1 MRSRPDKTPKSRRWW
16 LVVVSIVV
24 VVVLLVAV
32 GVTALVLRPTAETPV
47 AQPTAT
53 LEATPTASSTP
64 TSKSEPVPGFY
75 TEATFDNWTRQGTG
89 DEGTQFSANG
99 DTVTSGASALR
110 IDSDTYS
117 RAAHVPLTQTVNT
130 QAGTE
135 YTFSAWVVSP
145 EVRPVSS
152 PISISMGSE
161 VTQTFEFPTEVAEW
175 TPVSWTYT
183 TAPGETSIQLGI
195 AATGPIQGFVLD
207 ELTAA
212 PTSGGA
218 NVVSNGSFDS
228 FSSPNRIASSS
239 LIFTTG
245 RAVLDVAWFTRNVS
259 WSIVDEAGNAV
270 GSGVTPTDGGIAP
283 VPMQNLS
290 QGFYTATVDDASS
303 PGKPIETDLMIL
315 DDEVAPVDTR
325 FGAAG
330 KIYRPFYQGV
340 EGVTAQVGITSVRS
354 DVNWLAEEIPGQ
366 YDFDPTWDDLYSR
379 FNNLGVS
386 VLPLSIGKNPN
397 WDGGKSPT
405 SAAGVAAYGQFS
417 KAIVDRFGQPAVEI
431 QNEMNTKRFNTSTCG
446 IAAEC
451 YLPLLRSSYE
461 AVKSAHPDAIVVGP
475 ANAQQDDP
483 FLTALYKAGGLNY
496 LDAVSYHPYEATPEP
511 LIANIQQAQSRIAEY
526 SGGAHKPIWLTE
538 FGWTSNNGPDSETL
552 QADYLVRSE
561 VIAFANGVE
570 RAYWYSLVNDSTKAE
585 DHEGNF
591 GMFRSATDKVPFE
604 PKLTAMAQALLIRQI
619 GGKEFVANESLSGS
633 VYSYLFGTGPDAVR
647 VAWSTSGGSV
657 NFPSEVPLTVTTA
670 TGVASL
676 IEPVGGQVTVP
687 LGEKPVYVEGAT
699 SAAALAAG

>member
-1 MRSRPDKTPKSRRWW
+1 MTSRSAKAPKSRRWW
-16 LVVVSIVV
+16 TIFTAVVV
-24 VVVLLVAV
+24 VVVLVA
-32 GVTALVLRPTAETPV
+32 GGATALLWSPTEQPV

-53 LEATPTASSTP
+53 PDPTPTASPTP
-64 TSKSEPVPGFY
+64 TSTPEPIPEFY
-75 TEATFDNWTRQGTG
+75 AAATFDSWTREGEG
-89 DEGTQFSANG
+89 DVGTQFSVNG
-99 DTVTSGASALR
+99 ETVTDGTSALR
-110 IDSDTYS
+110 IDSETVA
-117 RAAHVPLTQTVNT
+117 RAPHVPLTQVVRTLP
-130 QAGTE
+130 ATE
-135 YTFSAWVVSP
+135 YTFTAFVLSP
-145 EVRPVSS
+145 DVRPVSY
-152 PISISMGSE
+152 PVEITMGSE
-161 VTQTFEFPTEVAEW
+161 ATQAFQFPTEVSEW

-183 TAPGETSIQLGI
+183 TAPGETSIQLAI
-195 AATGPIQGFVLD
+195 AASGPIKGFVLD
-207 ELTAA
+207 QLSASPTA
-212 PTSGGA
+212 GGA
-218 NVVSNGSFDS
+218 NVVANGSFDK
-228 FSSPNRIASSS
+228 FSSPNRIASDS
-239 LIFTTG
+239 LILTTG
-245 RAVLDVAWFTRNVS
+245 SAAVDVAWFTRNVS
-259 WSIVDEAGNAV
+259 WSVADEAGTPV
-270 GSGVTPTDGGIAP
+270 GSGTQPTDGGIAS
-283 VPMQNLS
+283 VPLETLV
-290 QGFYTATVDDASS
+290 QGYYALTVDDADA
-303 PGKPIETDLMIL
+303 PGKPISMDVMIL

-325 FGAAG
+325 FGVAG

-397 WDGGKSPT
+397 YDGGKTPS
-405 SAAGVAAYGQFS
+405 SAAGAAAYGQFS

-431 QNEMNTKRFNTSTCG
+431 QNELNTKRFNTSTCG
-446 IAAEC
+446 IAASC
-451 YLPLLRSSYE
+451 YLPLLRASYE
-461 AVKSAHPDAIVVGP
+461 AVKSAHPEALVVGP

-483 FLTALYKAGGLNY
+483 FLTALYQAGGLDY

-511 LIANIQQAQSRIAEY
+511 LIGNIQQAQARIAEY

-570 RAYWYSLVNDSTKAE
+570 RAYWYSLVNDSTDAS

-591 GMFRSATDKVPFE
+591 GLFRSATDKVPFE

-633 VYSYLFGTGPDAVR
+633 VYSYLFGTGEDAVR

-657 NFPSEVPLTVTTA
+657 NFASDVALSVTTA
-670 TGVASL
+670 TGVASV
-676 IEPVGGQVTVP
+676 IEPVDGQVSVP
-687 LGEKPVYVEGAT
+687 VGEKPVYVEGAT
-699 SAAALAAG
+699 TAATLPAG